1 MKKKSCHGRATAA
14 YDLQHSLPKITGETT
29 DHQHGNISGTQAA
42 KNKTWKKRYLTFL
55 SKFQNKMKHKKP
67 DSTKAAGG
75 SKNHHHHHHRN
86 PTKRSLLP
94 SSQILEE
101 CSNLVQV
108 IRQTTAD
115 CFAAAAAKQSAGG
128 WRDTRARVS
137 RHPPADCFAAAATAV
152 AASVDYEDDQPYMQ
166 LDQVNYGVK
175 REAFGPVYLVT

>member
-115 CFAAAAAKQSAGG
+115 CFAAAA
-128 WRDTRARVS
+128 
-137 RHPPADCFAAAATAV
+137 TAV